1 MVSGLV
7 GIRERSLANW
17 ARVRGVFC
25 MLTYMNLKIKIIVFY
40 LSFMQ
45 CEQYSNFITIVFHL
59 HLHIYSTFW
68 FFHCRYNKKMQFIPE
83 TLIHKT
89 APDHR
94 IHKSMAK
101 VHRYG
106 KISNGI
112 LTSRTLRICPDTR
125 DTQRPDAA
133 GSGEEMLSKVL
144 SRSLHNVRNEFEGN
158 SLI

>member
-1 MVSGLV
+1 
-7 GIRERSLANW
+7 
-17 ARVRGVFC
+17 
-25 MLTYMNLKIKIIVFY
+25 
-40 LSFMQ
+40 
-45 CEQYSNFITIVFHL
+45 
-59 HLHIYSTFW
+59 
-68 FFHCRYNKKMQFIPE
+68 MQFIPE

-106 KISNGI
+106 KISNET